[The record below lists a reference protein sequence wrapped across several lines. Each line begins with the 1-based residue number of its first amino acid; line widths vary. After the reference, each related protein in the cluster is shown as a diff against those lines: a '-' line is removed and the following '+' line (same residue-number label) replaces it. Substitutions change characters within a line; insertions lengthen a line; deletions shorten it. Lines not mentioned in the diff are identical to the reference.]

1 MNKPTP
7 HPNPY
12 DAPVALPE
20 GEGVTFGRVIVNNT
34 GKPEKVCLPSD
45 IQSAYTSNRA
55 ARVRP
60 ICFVDVETDGLD
72 PNCRPWEIA
81 IIRRAANAAGQLID
95 TEHHMF
101 VKLDG
106 RPATDHKALAIGG
119 YYERHPEGRR
129 ISEYPKPPLGS
140 VVNIHTAATQVARIT
155 HNATLVGAGVHFDAD
170 VLARLLRSQGQ
181 IPSWH
186 YRLRCVTTLASAEA
200 GRDTGGLDNSLAELG
215 IPAIPEKDRHT
226 AMGDAAAA
234 REIWDAVMVLE
245 APRQDGDF

>member
-1 MNKPTP
+1 MTTTPYEHQFPSPYLPAPTKPFPSPYHQGTP
-7 HPNPY
+7 IPQPPNEAAKHP
-12 DAPVALPE
+12 
-20 GEGVTFGRVIVNNT
+20 
-34 GKPEKVCLPSD
+34 
-45 IQSAYTSNRA
+45 
-55 ARVRP
+55 RP

-81 IIRRAANAAGQLID
+81 IIRRAHNNAGRLVD

-129 ISEYPKPPLGS
+129 ISEYPKPPLDS
-140 VVNIHTAATQVARIT
+140 VVNIHTAAAQAARIT

-200 GRDTGGLDNSLAELG
+200 GRDTGGLDESLAELG
-215 IPAIPEKDRHT
+215 LDEVPAAERHT
-226 AMGDAAAA
+226 AMGDASAA
-234 REIWDAVMVLE
+234 RSIWDAVMVLE
-245 APRQDGDF
+245 EPHRQDGDF